1 MTILTTYRKEVDEKW
16 KSQGAKLDMDMDS
29 LTTVAQEFM
38 YTLLSINQIY
48 ITDCE
53 KEK

>member
-1 MTILTTYRKEVDEKW
+1 MKVSK
-16 KSQGAKLDMDMDS
+16 GKLDMVMDS

-38 YTLLSINQIY
+38 YTLLSVNQFY